1 MYYVKIDVEGAELSA
16 LAGAKRIIKKGKS
29 IWAFTMEHKY
39 DDIWRIPLFIKSIS
53 NDYNFYLRSH
63 GFEGIDLTCYAIPN
77 TKINLKK

>member
-1 MYYVKIDVEGAELSA
+1 
-16 LAGAKRIIKKGKS
+16 
-29 IWAFTMEHKY
+29 MEHKY